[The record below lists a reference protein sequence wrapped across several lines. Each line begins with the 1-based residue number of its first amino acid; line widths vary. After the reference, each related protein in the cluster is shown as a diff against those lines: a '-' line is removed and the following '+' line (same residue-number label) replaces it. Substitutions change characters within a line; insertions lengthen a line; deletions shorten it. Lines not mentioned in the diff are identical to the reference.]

1 MQKEEVSKLLL
12 RAIRENRLHHAYLFS
27 GPESPEKFS
36 AVLDVIIHSARE
48 DQEKVRSK
56 LASGNHPDLFQIR
69 PQEDLIS
76 VDQIRELPKV
86 LAYPPLELE
95 KRFIVI
101 HSAEKLNVQS
111 SNALL
116 KVLEEPPSHS
126 IFILLTKEP
135 SDLLQT
141 IQSRIQ
147 QLRFSPIK
155 NEALL
160 NLDGAKSLGLQNAYL
175 GFSEGS
181 FERAQS
187 LLAQPALLDQ
197 LELAAEMLI
206 RHWEESPRVSSDSF
220 RWVEGLDSEEA
231 CELAVQ
237 AWLLLLRDLAFVI
250 QGAKKDTQNFPAF
263 FPRIESIV
271 KKASEDLMEE
281 VGKKAAL
288 INRFRVYR
296 EFHGN
301 LRIDILSLFTNLQ
314 IFSIG
319 KA

>member
-1 MQKEEVSKLLL
+1 MQREEVSKLLL

-36 AVLDVIIHSARE
+36 AILDIIADSAKL
-48 DQEKVRSK
+48 EKEKLRSRI
-56 LASGNHPDLFQIR
+56 LSGNHPDIFQIH
-69 PQEDLIS
+69 PIEDMIS

-86 LAYPPLELE
+86 LAYPPLELP
-95 KRFIVI
+95 KRFIII
-101 HSAEKLNVQS
+101 HCAEKLNVQA

-126 IFILLTKEP
+126 IFYLLTREP

-147 QLRFSPIK
+147 QIRFSPLS
-155 NEALL
+155 NSALL
-160 NLDGAKSLGLQNAYL
+160 GLEGAKSLGIANAFL
-175 GFSEGS
+175 GYAEGS
-181 FERAQS
+181 FQRAETV
-187 LLAQPALLDQ
+187 LAQPNLLDQ
-197 LELAAEMLI
+197 LELAAEMLV
-206 RHWEESPRVSSDSF
+206 RQWENSPRISSDSF
-220 RWVEGLDSEEA
+220 RWVESLESEDA

-237 AWLLLLRDLAFVI
+237 SWLLLLRDFIFVI
-250 QGAKKDTQNFPAF
+250 QGANKDALNFPAF
-263 FPRIESIV
+263 FPRLESIAQ
-271 KKASEDLMEE
+271 KGSFDLLEE
-281 VGKKAAL
+281 IGKNSAL